1 VTRVFLGAVTSF
13 ITRLKVCSVV
23 HKDGIVEDLHAV
35 VCSVGALHRETAYV
49 KQTTQRNHG
58 DNSFLGNDSV

>member
-1 VTRVFLGAVTSF
+1 MFFWGAVTSDF
-13 ITRLKVCSVV
+13 FYNSSQSVLLCIKMV
-23 HKDGIVEDLHAV
+23 VEDLHAV